1 MVPKP
6 VNFKIPKLPNCQ
18 RMAGHLNE
26 VYLRV
31 RTKISP
37 NKDEDISEQG
47 RRYLRIRTEI
57 SPYPCSGIPIGKQSN
72 EIKD

>member
-37 NKDEDISEQG
+37 NKDEDISE
-47 RRYLRIRTEI
+47 
-57 SPYPCSGIPIGKQSN
+57 
-72 EIKD
+72 